1 MHTTLVVGAG
11 LAGAR
16 CAETL
21 RARGYEGRVLLV
33 GEEPVAPYERPAL
46 SKELLAGTRD
56 EVLLR
61 PAGFWRAQAIE
72 LLTGTR
78 VTALDAARGTA
89 VAGGAVLSWDA
100 LVLATGARPRT
111 LPGPLPDRVHH
122 LRTLADALALRA
134 ELRPGRRLAVV
145 GSGFVGAE
153 VATTAAGLGLH
164 VTVLEAAEAP
174 LGGLLGRE
182 VGELLAARY
191 ADHGVELL
199 VGAAVERV
207 LPRAV
212 VTARGEVPFDLLL
225 VAVGVEPA
233 RELVPPR
240 LPSRI
245 VLAGDVTGTGHWTA
259 AAEQGAAAAHR
270 LLGIDRPPAGPPY
283 VWSDQLGL
291 RLQLVGDPR
300 RAAAVELDGGVDAFA
315 ARYLDGRGGLV
326 AALAANRPALVPE
339 LRRELARL
347 PSAA

>member
-1 MHTTLVVGAG
+1 
-11 LAGAR
+11 
-16 CAETL
+16 
-21 RARGYEGRVLLV
+21 
-33 GEEPVAPYERPAL
+33 
-46 SKELLAGTRD
+46 
-56 EVLLR
+56 
-61 PAGFWRAQAIE
+61 
-72 LLTGTR
+72 
-78 VTALDAARGTA
+78 
-89 VAGGAVLSWDA
+89 
-100 LVLATGARPRT
+100 
-111 LPGPLPDRVHH
+111 VHH

-191 ADHGVELL
+191 ADHRVELL

-225 VAVGVEPA
+225 VAVGAEPA

-240 LPSRI
+240 LPSRV